1 MATRLDETR
10 TFVLA
15 HVFLLG
21 VVLVGFGRTFYLRP
35 LFIDR
40 SLSVTLVV
48 HGVLLTAWFGFV
60 VLQGVLVLKR
70 LRSWHM
76 RVAWLGMPV
85 VAGVLVSGALVNLHV
100 AHGIESARSPENMFV
115 WANFMS
121 LVSFALLVAGGIRF
135 RGRASTHQ
143 RLIFF
148 ASISIIGPAFAR
160 FAFWPVVGLGLGF
173 APAFAMAGMLA
184 LFLCALA
191 YDLARSRRVM
201 RATLAGLAGV
211 ITPLIGG
218 TALALSG
225 IGYAL
230 LH

>member
-1 MATRLDETR
+1 MATRLNETK

-21 VVLVGFGRTFYLRP
+21 IVLVGFGRTFYLRP
-35 LFIDR
+35 LFIGR
-40 SLSVTLVV
+40 SLSVTLIV

-60 VLQGVLVLKR
+60 ALQGLLVLKR
-70 LRSWHM
+70 LRSWHA

-85 VAGVLVSGALVNLHV
+85 VAGVLVTGTLVNLHV
-100 AHGIESARSPENMFV
+100 ARDIESARSPENMFV

-121 LVSFALLVAGGIRF
+121 LLSFALLVAGGIRF
-135 RGRASTHQ
+135 RGSPSIHQ

-160 FAFWPVVGLGLGF
+160 FAFWPIVGMGLGF
-173 APAFAMAGMLA
+173 APVFAMAGMLA
-184 LFLCALA
+184 LILCAVA